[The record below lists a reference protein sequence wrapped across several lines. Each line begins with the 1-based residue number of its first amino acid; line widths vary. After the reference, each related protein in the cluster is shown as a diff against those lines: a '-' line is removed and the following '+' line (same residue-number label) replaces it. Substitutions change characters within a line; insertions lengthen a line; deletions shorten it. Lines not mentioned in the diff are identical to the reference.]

1 VTNIVSSSSPAGSIE
16 TALRRAEQAVVESG
30 GAVAAWFA
38 LAHAHWSAGRPQG
51 ALAACDAGL
60 ASHGDDPA
68 LMSAKATFLTDLD
81 RPAEAR
87 SLFERALTASPVLPS
102 ALFGLARLAADQGAW
117 PEADIRLQALAA
129 AQAPTPEH
137 HWLRGRIAL
146 GLGDAAGARAA
157 LEQLLAAQDLPPAVR
172 AEGLLLLSE
181 ALDGLE
187 QSAAAFEAARQ
198 GKAIQR
204 RVYADAARGREPVAR
219 RYERLARAFENAAPA
234 DWAPAP
240 AGTFSPPAKGHVL
253 LVGFPR
259 SGTTLL
265 EQALAASPQVCA
277 LEEAPTLA
285 AAHAEFL
292 TSEAGV
298 RRLAGLTAAEAD
310 TWRARYWTEVR
321 AHGGRPE
328 RRILLDKAPAAT
340 DDLALVAKLFP
351 DARVLFAIRDPRD
364 VVLSCLRQN
373 FRMNAL
379 TYAFTSLPDAAAT
392 YAACMT
398 LADVYRRVLPLPIL
412 DVRHEALVQ
421 DFETGLREVC
431 GFIGLGFEP
440 AMLDVAATAGARE
453 VRTPSAPQ
461 VRAGLNARGVGR
473 WRRYARELAPVLPT
487 LAPWAVRFGYRAD

>member
-1 VTNIVSSSSPAGSIE
+1 VVSPGSIE
-16 TALRRAEQAVVESG
+16 TALRRAERAVVESG
-30 GAVAAWFA
+30 GAVAAWLA

-60 ASHGDDPA
+60 ASHGGDAA
-68 LMSAKATFLTDLD
+68 LLSAKAAFLTDLD
-81 RPAEAR
+81 RPGEAR
-87 SLFERALTASPVLPS
+87 ALFERALAASPAFPS

-117 PEADIRLQALAA
+117 READIRLKALAA

-146 GLGDAAGARAA
+146 GLGDAAAARAA
-157 LEQLLAAQDLPPAVR
+157 LEQLLAAKDLPPPVR
-172 AEGLLLLSE
+172 AEGLILLSE
-181 ALDGLE
+181 ALEGLD
-187 QSAAAFEAARQ
+187 QTASAFEAALQ

-204 RVYADAARGREPVAR
+204 RLYADAARGREPVAA
-219 RYERLARAFENAAPA
+219 RYERLARAFEAAAPA

-240 AGTFSPPAKGHVL
+240 GGAFEPPAKGHVF

-292 TSEAGV
+292 TSTPGL
-298 RRLAGLTAAEAD
+298 RRLATLSVAEAD
-310 TWRARYWTEVR
+310 AWRARYWAEVR
-321 AHGGRPE
+321 AHGGRPDG
-328 RRILLDKAPAAT
+328 RILLDKAPAAT

-351 DARVLFAIRDPRD
+351 DARVLFAVRDPRD

-379 TYAFTSLPDAAAT
+379 TYAFTSLAGAAAA
-392 YAACMT
+392 YGACMA
-398 LADVYRRVLPLPIL
+398 LADVYRRVLPLDIL
-412 DVRHEALVQ
+412 DVRHEALVD
-421 DFETGLREVC
+421 DFEAGLRAAC
-431 GFIGLGFEP
+431 GFIGLDFDP
-440 AMLDVAATAGARE
+440 AMLDVAATAAARP

-461 VRAGLNARGVGR
+461 VRAGLSNRGVGR
-473 WRRYARELAPVLPT
+473 WRRYASELAPVLPT
-487 LAPWAVRFGYRAD
+487 LAPWAARFGYPAD